1 MPEKPPKNRLK
12 IPAFFKGGGGK
23 IIRKIV
29 REPTA
34 GGIVLRTGN
43 NGLEVLL
50 IQDAKNRW
58 TVPKGHIEK
67 GETPRQT
74 AAREIGEETG
84 LTNIKIGTALGK
96 VSFKYR
102 REDRLVL
109 MTTQIFLV
117 EDLGNNTIKPEKW
130 MRGIRYMPFEQAVE
144 AIEYPDIQKLL
155 YLAKAKLK
163 EQRAPKK

>member
-1 MPEKPPKNRLK
+1 MPKTPTKKWIKVPSLLK
-12 IPAFFKGGGGK
+12 GSGGNP
-23 IIRKIV
+23 IRKIV

-34 GGIVLRTGN
+34 GGIVLRSGK

-67 GETPRQT
+67 GETARQA

-84 LTNIKIGTALGK
+84 LTNIHVGTYLGK
-96 VSFKYR
+96 VDFKYR

-109 MTTQIFLV
+109 MSTQLFLV
-117 EDLGNNTIKPEKW
+117 EDLGNNTVRAEKW
-130 MRGIRYMPFEQAVE
+130 MKGIRYMPFDEAVE
-144 AIEYPDIQKLL
+144 LIEYPDIQKLL
-155 YLAKAKLK
+155 YLAKARIRS
-163 EQRAPKK
+163 QNA